1 MSAVYL
7 QTERGSRLV
16 LIPSGRSWG
25 GRDRQA
31 LKGGRYGRWQSLNPS
46 HAQVPSLHLRFPEL
60 WPQRLQ
66 PRAVSFSQGGL
77 GLEASLSCLHWASS
91 FLLYRTLRLG
101 HIFISQQ
108 RIIWILR
115 IFLCFIEFNSPQS
128 LSEPLFHQSATF
140 PGRTRQRLLLEDR
153 SCLREQAGRAGF

>member
-1 MSAVYL
+1 MEWLVSAVCL
-7 QTERGSRLV
+7 QTERVSSLV
-16 LIPSGRSWG
+16 RFHLAEVKMALRGVDMGDGR
-25 GRDRQA
+25 A
-31 LKGGRYGRWQSLNPS
+31 LALPM
-46 HAQVPSLHLRFPEL
+46 PRFPLSTWDSLSCGHKGSNPEQSCL
-60 WPQRLQ
+60 
-66 PRAVSFSQGGL
+66 
-77 GLEASLSCLHWASS
+77 ASLSRLHWASS
-91 FLLYRTLRLG
+91 SLLYRTLRLG